1 MSNYAGIFLIVAAI
15 IVGYFL
21 ALPQWNTVMQLRDE
35 GEYLD
40 TVSLELDSL
49 MQASLALDT
58 IFDRISQ
65 EDRDRIE
72 EAIPQGAQ
80 QKKFMVHIEHFAS
93 VTDVNLTDIGFTELT
108 KAAAAATRVP
118 TPAIQPLL
126 PQNIGIIKELNIQ
139 VTVKGTYENFKTFL
153 TIIERNLPIVD
164 VEEIKFSSPEGNA
177 FTFNLGLKSYYQ

>member
-80 QKKFMVHIEHFAS
+80 QKKFMVHMGH
-93 VTDVNLTDIGFTELT
+93 LT
-108 KAAAAATRVP
+108 
-118 TPAIQPLL
+118 
-126 PQNIGIIKELNIQ
+126 
-139 VTVKGTYENFKTFL
+139 
-153 TIIERNLPIVD
+153 
-164 VEEIKFSSPEGNA
+164 
-177 FTFNLGLKSYYQ
+177 LK